1 MLRMESSCECFVE
14 LVTQGKARGWVIDKE
29 NGGNAY
35 LNWRYLLDVGC
46 STFSA
51 SIAKRGSMIPIYV
64 SDATSHIDKQVGN
77 SACWGERGRG
87 GQAMGLSDGMYG

>member
-1 MLRMESSCECFVE
+1 
-14 LVTQGKARGWVIDKE
+14 
-29 NGGNAY
+29 
-35 LNWRYLLDVGC
+35 
-46 STFSA
+46 
-51 SIAKRGSMIPIYV
+51 MIPIYV

>member
-1 MLRMESSCECFVE
+1 ME
-14 LVTQGKARGWVIDKE
+14 AR
-29 NGGNAY
+29 
-35 LNWRYLLDVGC
+35 RVGTPERHH
-46 STFSA
+46 SRQPGPLGIA
-51 SIAKRGSMIPIYV
+51 LSIAKKGRMIPIYV

>member
-1 MLRMESSCECFVE
+1 
-14 LVTQGKARGWVIDKE
+14 
-29 NGGNAY
+29 
-35 LNWRYLLDVGC
+35 VGC

-64 SDATSHIDKQVGN
+64 SDATSHIDKQVEN